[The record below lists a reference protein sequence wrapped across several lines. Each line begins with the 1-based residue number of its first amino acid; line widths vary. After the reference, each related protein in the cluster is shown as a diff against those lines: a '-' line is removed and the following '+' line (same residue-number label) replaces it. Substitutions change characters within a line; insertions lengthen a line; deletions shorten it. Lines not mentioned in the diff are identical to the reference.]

1 MSSAIRTHPYSVV
14 SVALQRITNPSWLIV
29 PSSSLTLHKPTN
41 LFTIMDTNAS
51 SMAFFKNMK
60 CNSAPSSSSPRP
72 SSRLFSFKSS
82 KPSRVSQVGTYN
94 PSHEKIM
101 SSNNSSASTL
111 PRH

>member
-1 MSSAIRTHPYSVV
+1 
-14 SVALQRITNPSWLIV
+14 
-29 PSSSLTLHKPTN
+29 
-41 LFTIMDTNAS
+41 MDTNAS

-60 CNSAPSSSSPRP
+60 CNNAPSTSSTRS

-82 KPSRVSQVGTYN
+82 KPSRVPQVGAFN
-94 PSHEKIM
+94 PALEKIM